1 MEYPEKLYIVWHN
14 GCIEEN
20 TLVLPESGKP
30 DDRGR
35 RSYRIRVITG
45 LTEYDGFGNREFT
58 LRQDEGRTGL
68 NGCHEF
74 SIEYIEKC
82 LKGDHD
88 TFWTTDVH
96 EAVKTAEK
104 RFRET
109 WPAGRIWKVV
119 TYFDDCGEY
128 LYKDGLSNREA
139 EILKDELVNKNRN
152 RLYWSCSV
160 KHD

>member
-20 TLVLPESGKP
+20 ILSLSESGRP
-30 DDRGR
+30 EERGN
-35 RSYRIRVITG
+35 RSYKIRVITD
-45 LTEYDGFGNREFT
+45 LTRHDGFGDREFT
-58 LRQDEGRTGL
+58 LRQDEGGTGL
-68 NGCHEF
+68 SAYHEF
-74 SIEYIEKC
+74 SIRYIEKG

-96 EAVKTAEK
+96 EAIRAAKK

-119 TYFDDCGEY
+119 TYFDDCDER

-139 EILKDELVNKNRN
+139 EILKKMLDDKNRD
-152 RLYWSCSV
+152 RLYWSCSI